1 MKQQPYGY
9 QECWKLEKH
18 NWWTMDRKKV
28 DSEIFRISN
37 YLSKVWPSHP
47 SWLMTE
53 KNPVVF
59 LFWAEIWIFLK
70 ISLMTWIDRLFDCH
84 SLNDSE
90 SGQTLLRWAKNI
102 SIVFVFAANVVASF
116 GGSWLPSVVG
126 SYLVVG
132 IATMFPHS
140 VFVSPSTLCDINSEK
155 KKSTKIPSYLWYKF
169 YYINFILFDWLKW
182 NF

>member
-1 MKQQPYGY
+1 MNYG
-9 QECWKLEKH
+9 Q
-18 NWWTMDRKKV
+18 KKV
-28 DSEIFRISN
+28 DSEIFKISN

-47 SWLMTE
+47 SWLMME
-53 KNPVVF
+53 KNLVVF

-70 ISLMTWIDRLFDCH
+70 ISLMTLIDRLFDCH
-84 SLNDSE
+84 SLNDRG

-132 IATMFPHS
+132 IATMVPHPHS
-140 VFVSPSTLCDINSEK
+140 VFVSPSTLSNINSK
-155 KKSTKIPSYLWYKF
+155 KKILKNAILPLIQILLHKF
-169 YYINFILFDWLKW
+169 YYIWLAEMKLLNW
-182 NF
+182 